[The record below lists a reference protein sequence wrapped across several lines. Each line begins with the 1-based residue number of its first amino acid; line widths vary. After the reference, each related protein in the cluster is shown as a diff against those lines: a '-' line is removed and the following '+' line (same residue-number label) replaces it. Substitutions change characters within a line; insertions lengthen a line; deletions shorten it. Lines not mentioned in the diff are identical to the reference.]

1 MTTSETARPMAPAI
15 SHFSCWRRSP
25 EDRRQLMTWA
35 AANDSQYATSS
46 TMNTSDAAANH
57 PAG

>member
-1 MTTSETARPMAPAI
+1 M

-25 EDRRQLMTWA
+25 QERRQLMTWA
-35 AANDSQYATSS
+35 TANDSQYTTSS
-46 TMNTSDAAANH
+46 TVNTSDAAANH